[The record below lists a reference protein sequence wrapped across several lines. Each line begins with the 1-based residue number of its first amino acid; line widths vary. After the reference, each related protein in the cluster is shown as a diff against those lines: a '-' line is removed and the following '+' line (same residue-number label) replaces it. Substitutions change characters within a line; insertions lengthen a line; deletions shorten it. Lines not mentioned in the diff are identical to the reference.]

1 MKTVTKRVEGTG
13 KIPKYNVYP
22 PLQINDTESFFAQL
36 RNVGFVVKDVEE
48 KKLFPSQVKQME
60 EQKKEE
66 SKQEVKVEVKQEEP
80 VVETA
85 PEVIEEKVEESK
97 QEFRPNNKRNTRK
110 PRQ

>member
-1 MKTVTKRVEGTG
+1 MKTVTKRVEGVG

-66 SKQEVKVEVKQEEP
+66 KTVETVEVKPEAPVSEVQAEE
-80 VVETA
+80 
-85 PEVIEEKVEESK
+85 VEETTAT
-97 QEFRPNNKRNTRK
+97 EVRPNTRRSTRNRK
-110 PRQ
+110 Q